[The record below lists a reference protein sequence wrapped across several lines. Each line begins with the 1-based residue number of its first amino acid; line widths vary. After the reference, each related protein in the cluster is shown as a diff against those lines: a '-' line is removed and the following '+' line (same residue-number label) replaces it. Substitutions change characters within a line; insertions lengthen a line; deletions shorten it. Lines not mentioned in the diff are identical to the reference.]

1 MGCLYL
7 WVLDDQG
14 AERGILLE
22 ELGLGCRDEGP
33 NIFPQAHSF
42 PSQSGILGGC
52 PLVRRQGWY
61 RQRTPVLHLTP
72 VEEEAHLQC
81 QTLRE

>member
-7 WVLDDQG
+7 WVLDNLG
-14 AERGILLE
+14 VERGILLE
-22 ELGLGCRDEGP
+22 ELGLGCRDEGS

-52 PLVRRQGWY
+52 PLTRRQGWNG
-61 RQRTPVLHLTP
+61 QRTPVLRLTP
-72 VEEEAHLQC
+72 VEEEARLQR